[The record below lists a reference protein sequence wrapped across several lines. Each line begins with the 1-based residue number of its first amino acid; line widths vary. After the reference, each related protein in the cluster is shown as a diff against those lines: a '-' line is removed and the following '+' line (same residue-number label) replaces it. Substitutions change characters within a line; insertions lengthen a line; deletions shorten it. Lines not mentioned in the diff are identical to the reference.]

1 MAEEIISLNS
11 RLRKIEIEVEINEFL
26 NEFLKKLMSKKHK
39 KSLYELKTH

>member
-26 NEFLKKLMSKKHK
+26 NEFFKKLMSKKHK